1 MDLGLNMDAGMMMTM
16 TANAKMGAGGG
27 ANSVGGT
34 GKKGT
39 VGSTRH
45 GGNETG
51 VLGSVV
57 DVVAG
62 IVNENRSKNSN

>member
-1 MDLGLNMDAGMMMTM
+1 MDLGLNMDAGMMMT
-16 TANAKMGAGGG
+16 TTTTAKMGAGGG

-34 GKKGT
+34 GKKGI
-39 VGSTRH
+39 VGSTRP

-57 DVVAG
+57 DVVAR
-62 IVNENRSKNSN
+62 IVSENRNKNSN